1 MGQNKPEKKT
11 HEPFDLHMHSI
22 RSDGSDTPAGVMEQ
36 ARRHG
41 VTLAALTDHD
51 CVTGVA
57 EALEAGA
64 KLGIRVL
71 PAIEMDCEWPHEL
84 HILGLDVDP
93 QEAGLSAALE
103 TARKRRLTRNEE
115 IVRRLKASGMDIQPY
130 LTRKTD
136 VATRLHIALALVDG
150 GFAVNAHDAFV
161 RYLRRGGAGYFAV
174 QRFTPEEVIA
184 LIRGAGGVP
193 VWAHPAHGNPDLH
206 KLALQL
212 KEFGL
217 MGVEAYHPSMSEGES
232 AVLCSIAAQNAMLVT
247 CGSDYHGANRPEV
260 VPGQTWRDT
269 AQLCECRSFFESRKG
284 KN

>member
-1 MGQNKPEKKT
+1 MGQNKPEKKA

-22 RSDGSDTPAGVMEQ
+22 RSDGSDTPASVMEQ
-36 ARRHG
+36 AKRYG
-41 VTLAALTDHD
+41 VTMAALTDHD

-57 EALEAGA
+57 EALEAGTM
-64 KLGIRVL
+64 LGIRVL

-93 QEAGLSAALE
+93 REAGLSAALE
-103 TARKRRLTRNEE
+103 TARKRRLIRNEE
-115 IVRRLKASGMDIQPY
+115 IVRRLKTAGMDIRPY

-150 GFAVNAHDAFV
+150 GFADHAHDAFV

-193 VWAHPAHGNPDLH
+193 VWAHPAHGSPDLH
-206 KLALQL
+206 KLALRL

-232 AVLCSIAAQNAMLVT
+232 AVLSSIAAQNGMLVT

-269 AQLCECRSFFESRKG
+269 VQLCECRSFFESREK